1 MPRVWCHEFSVASL
15 CVGLIPRV
23 IACLLLSG
31 TPLWADDAFHF
42 RVESN
47 LKAGVAKVDIT
58 PPADTPVVGHV
69 RLTNGVRDPIRAG
82 VLLLANE
89 QTQAAIVT
97 LDLIN
102 SPTEMVEALR
112 DAIAQKTGTPR
123 DNIMVAASHNHS
135 GPGWSRESPWSREM
149 VLKIGA
155 AAADAAK
162 EMRPVSI
169 GYGEDR
175 IDFNINRRKVI
186 NGRAVVRLDP
196 DGPCDHRVKVLR
208 FDDGRTMEPMAVLM
222 HAVCHPCVFT
232 WGDKLTPPFPK
243 TPKPQN
249 PKTPIFIQLYRVSL

>member
-1 MPRVWCHEFSVASL
+1 MRCLMRIIPLLISSVIVVSPTQSSAE
-15 CVGLIPRV
+15 
-23 IACLLLSG
+23 
-31 TPLWADDAFHF
+31 DAYQF

-69 RLTNGVRDPIRAG
+69 RPTKGVRDPIRAG

-89 QTQAAIVT
+89 QTRAAIVT

-102 SPTEMVEALR
+102 SPTDMVEALR
-112 DAIAQKTGTPR
+112 DAIAERTETPR
-123 DNIMVAASHNHS
+123 ENILVATSHNHS
-135 GPGWSRESPWSREM
+135 GPGWSRETKWSREM
-149 VLKIGA
+149 VAKIGA

-162 EMRPVSI
+162 EMRPVTI

-196 DGPCDHRVKVLR
+196 DGPCDHRVKVIR
-208 FDDGRTMEPMAVLM
+208 
-222 HAVCHPCVFT
+222 
-232 WGDKLTPPFPK
+232 
-243 TPKPQN
+243 
-249 PKTPIFIQLYRVSL
+249 